1 MAPEA
6 TLQPGPIPLSSG
18 VGRAE
23 STPFENGV
31 FKIKLVL
38 PSEYPQAPPK
48 GTRLP
53 APCAR
58 LVCIALVVV
67 SHHIEPARLGGPS
80 AGYFL
85 TKIFHPNISKTG
97 EICVNTLK
105 KDWRADLGIGH
116 VLQVLCGCALPRPP
130 QDHRVTCARRTPR
143 RWCAAC

>member
-1 MAPEA
+1 M
-6 TLQPGPIPLSSG
+6 
-18 VGRAE
+18 
-23 STPFENGV
+23 

-105 KDWRADLGIGH
+105 KDWRDGLGIGP
-116 VLQVLCGCALPRPP
+116 VLQVLFSAASVAGL
-130 QDHRVTCARRTPR
+130 RTNNV
-143 RWCAAC
+143 